1 MRKLWT
7 KFSLYLKRIFYIK
20 GFKNFDYFFEKYKR
34 KFEGARFSYT
44 VEDIQECAEKEHK
57 KRIIRGLITFSKTM
71 LIALGICS
79 ITFATDIV
87 DKVGAI
93 IISTF
98 TFFSEDAWLGFL
110 GNVMGSAVAILGV
123 YITIRFER
131 KKTEKEDKEKIKPII
146 LFTSRQNEEEN
157 LKNTYQIRLSE
168 YGAYTEDKQRVEYSE
183 YVIRNVGYAAINL
196 KIGAV
201 INGVIYAPD
210 KIINYV
216 PANDYIIIKMSLEI
230 SKKQYK
236 CLFQSQEP
244 QNSFI
249 VMYNDIKGNL
259 YTDTYKGFA
268 SYEKAGEDYSLKMK
282 ITT

>member
-7 KFSLYLKRIFYIK
+7 KFSLYIKRIFYIK
-20 GFKNFDYFFEKYKR
+20 GFKNFDFFFEKYKR
-34 KFEGARFSYT
+34 KFEDAKFSYT
-44 VEDIQECAEKEHK
+44 VEDIQKCAKDEYGKFRNK
-57 KRIIRGLITFSKTM
+57 IYISGF
-71 LIALGICS
+71 
-79 ITFATDIV
+79 
-87 DKVGAI
+87 
-93 IISTF
+93 IISLIFVLLGSIGMSTDVVAKIATILTSF
-98 TFFSEDAWLGFL
+98 ICLFSEDAWLGFF
-110 GNVMGSAVAILGV
+110 GNVMGSIVAIIGV

-146 LFTSRQNEEEN
+146 LFTGRQNEEEN
-157 LKNTYQIRLSE
+157 LNNTYQIRLSE

-201 INGVIYAPD
+201 INGVVYAPD
-210 KIINYV
+210 KIINYI

-236 CLFQSQEP
+236 SLFQSKEP

-249 VMYNDIKGNL
+249 IMYNDIKGIL

-268 SYEKAGEDYSLKMK
+268 SYEKAGEDYNLKMK

>member
-1 MRKLWT
+1 MKKLWDEFSLFFSKWFYIRKYKKKFEKA
-7 KFSLYLKRIFYIK
+7 KFSYSEKDIENFAKR
-20 GFKNFDYFFEKYKR
+20 EYKR
-34 KFEGARFSYT
+34 KF
-44 VEDIQECAEKEHK
+44 IK
-57 KRIIRGLITFSKTM
+57 GLITFIRTT
-71 LIALGICS
+71 LITVGICS
-79 ITFATDIV
+79 IGFATNIV
-87 DKVGAI
+87 DKVGAVI
-93 IISTF
+93 LSVF

-131 KKTEKEDKEKIKPII
+131 KKTEKEELEKIKPII
-146 LFTSRQNEEEN
+146 LFTDRQIEEEN
-157 LKNTYQIRLSE
+157 QSNTHQIRL
-168 YGAYTEDKQRVEYSE
+168 YDYKANKEDIQTVEYAD
-183 YVIRNVGYAAINL
+183 YIIRNVGYAAINL

-201 INGVIYAPD
+201 INGVAFEPD
-210 KIINYV
+210 KIINYL

-230 SKKQYK
+230 SKKQYRS
-236 CLFQSQEP
+236 LFQRKEP

-268 SYEKAGEDYSLKMK
+268 SYEKAGEDYNLKMK